1 MARETKY
8 YFVDFAITPSLKE
21 INPEEIV
28 EFVKDGKATENWI
41 FMQIDGTIRYVFGKY
56 NMPYPK
62 CVFVNRNY
70 KRTYEMDLVVVRE
83 NLKNEK
89 EAMKWNVQRMFIQD
103 ELNRQA
109 QSNSDDEGLKYKF
122 EVI

>member
-1 MARETKY
+1 MARNTKY
-8 YFVDFAITPSLKE
+8 YFIDFAIRPDLKE
-21 INPEEIV
+21 IRPEEIV

-41 FMQIDGTIRYVFGKY
+41 FAQIDGTIRYTFGKY
-56 NMPYPK
+56 DMPYPK
-62 CVFVNRNY
+62 YVFVNRNY
-70 KRTYEMDLVVVRE
+70 KRTYEMDLIVVRE
-83 NLKNEK
+83 NVKNEE
-89 EAMKWNVQRMFIQD
+89 EAMFWNVQRIFIQD

>member
-28 EFVKDGKATENWI
+28 EFVKDGKSTENWN
-41 FMQIDGTIRYVFGKY
+41 FMQIDGTIRYVFRKY
-56 NMPYPK
+56 NMPYPQ